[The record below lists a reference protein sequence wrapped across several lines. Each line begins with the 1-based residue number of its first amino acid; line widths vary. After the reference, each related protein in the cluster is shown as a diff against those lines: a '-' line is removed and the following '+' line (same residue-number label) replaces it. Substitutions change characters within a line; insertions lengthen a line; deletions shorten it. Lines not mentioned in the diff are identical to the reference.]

1 MGASVNRWIKLIA
14 GTFMLLFLGLL
25 YAWSI
30 FNAPFKSVY
39 ESWTV
44 SQVSMTFTISMIFF
58 CLSAF
63 VAGNLAKKIST
74 QNILRIA
81 AVMLFVGF
89 FGVSMLN
96 PEDSATSLILLYIL
110 YGFLCGSGVG
120 MGYNAIISTVNKSF
134 ADRAGLASGVMLL
147 GFGLGGIVLGGT
159 VGSVIEKIGLF
170 PTFRILGILIAV
182 VLFVGSIFI
191 TPPPV
196 EPGKTV
202 EQKKPDDFG
211 YTV

>member
-30 FNAPFKSVY
+30 FNAPFKSFY

-44 SQVSMTFTISMIFF
+44 SQLSMTFTISMIFF

-120 MGYNAIISTVNKSF
+120 MG
-134 ADRAGLASGVMLL
+134 
-147 GFGLGGIVLGGT
+147 
-159 VGSVIEKIGLF
+159 
-170 PTFRILGILIAV
+170 
-182 VLFVGSIFI
+182 
-191 TPPPV
+191 
-196 EPGKTV
+196 
-202 EQKKPDDFG
+202 
-211 YTV
+211 